1 MAILFNLSSTE
12 HPESRLSLS
21 DGQASRQQ
29 MQHHK
34 IGYDLRL
41 AEASDWKDVLRMSR
55 DFHSESPY
63 REVPFS
69 ERRVREIFDQYLSSD
84 KTEIMVLLLLYG
96 EEVCGTIVSICSK
109 FPFSEER
116 AASELIWWV
125 DHEHRS
131 RRGSLSLF
139 RAYEYWCRKIGARY
153 SSAVSTEGTV
163 QLDKFYERSGYK
175 KAETTYVKQIKE
187 I

>member
-1 MAILFNLSSTE
+1 
-12 HPESRLSLS
+12 
-21 DGQASRQQ
+21 
-29 MQHHK
+29 MQHHD
-34 IGYDLRL
+34 YRLRL
-41 AEASDWKDVLRMSR
+41 AESRDWLDVLRMSE
-55 DFHSESPY
+55 DFHKESPY
-63 REVPFS
+63 RDISFS
-69 ERRVREIFDQYLSSD
+69 ESRVRQIFESYLSST
-84 KTEIMVLLLLYG
+84 KEELMILLLTLNDTP
-96 EEVCGTIVSICSK
+96 CGLIVAVCSK
-109 FPFSEER
+109 FPFSEEK

-139 RAYEYWCRKIGARY
+139 RAYEFWCQKIGARY

-175 KAETTYVKQIKE
+175 KAETTYIKR

>member
-1 MAILFNLSSTE
+1 
-12 HPESRLSLS
+12 
-21 DGQASRQQ
+21 
-29 MQHHK
+29 MQYRDV
-34 IGYDLRL
+34 GYSLRL
-41 AEASDWKDVLRMSR
+41 AESRDWQDVLRMSK

-63 REVPFS
+63 REIPFS
-69 ERRVREIFDQYLSSD
+69 EGRVREIFDRYLSSD

-109 FPFSEER
+109 FPFSEEK

-125 DHEHRS
+125 DHKHRS
-131 RRGSLSLF
+131 RRGSLNLF
-139 RAYEYWCRKIGARY
+139 RAYEFWCKKVGARY

-175 KAETTYVKQIKE
+175 KAETTYIKQIKKS
-187 I
+187 

>member
-1 MAILFNLSSTE
+1 
-12 HPESRLSLS
+12 
-21 DGQASRQQ
+21 
-29 MQHHK
+29 MQHRRVE
-34 IGYDLRL
+34 YDLRL
-41 AEASDWKDVLRMSR
+41 AEASDWQDVLRMSK

-63 REVPFS
+63 SDIEFS
-69 ERRVREIFDQYLSSD
+69 EKRVREIFDQYLSSD
-84 KTEIMVLLLLYG
+84 KTEIMVLLLTQG
-96 EEVCGTIVSICSK
+96 EEVCGTIVSVCSK
-109 FPFSEER
+109 FPFSEEK

-139 RAYEYWCRKIGARY
+139 RAYEFWCQKVGARY

-175 KAETTYVKQIKE
+175 KAETTYIKRLM
-187 I
+187 

>member
-1 MAILFNLSSTE
+1 
-12 HPESRLSLS
+12 
-21 DGQASRQQ
+21 
-29 MQHHK
+29 MQHRRVE
-34 IGYDLRL
+34 YDLRL
-41 AEASDWKDVLRMSR
+41 AEAGDWQDVLRMSK

-63 REVPFS
+63 SDIEFS
-69 ERRVREIFDQYLSSD
+69 EKRVREIFDQYLSSD
-84 KTEIMVLLLLYG
+84 KTEVMVLLLTQG
-96 EEVCGTIVSICSK
+96 EEVCGTIVSVCSK
-109 FPFSEER
+109 LPFSEEK

-139 RAYEYWCRKIGARY
+139 RAYEFWCQKVGAQY

-175 KAETTYVKQIKE
+175 KAETTYIKRLT
-187 I
+187 